1 MVSVDWYITS
11 IQNAASGKNEYFVK
25 AEDVLQTI
33 CNKNYTDREKVAILK
48 YFLAELACARLE
60 QEKEVCQILLDL
72 V

>member
-1 MVSVDWYITS
+1 MVSIDWYITS

-25 AEDVLQTI
+25 AEDVLETI
-33 CNKNYTDREKVAILK
+33 CSEKYSDREKLAILQ
-48 YFLAELACARLE
+48 YFLAELACIRLE